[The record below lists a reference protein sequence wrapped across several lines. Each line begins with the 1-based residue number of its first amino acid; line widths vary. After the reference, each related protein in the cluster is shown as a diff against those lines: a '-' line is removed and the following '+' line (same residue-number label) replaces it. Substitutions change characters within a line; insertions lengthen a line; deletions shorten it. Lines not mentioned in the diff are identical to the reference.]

1 MNDYAII
8 ILRGD
13 IMELRTLRYFLAV
26 ANEKNITK
34 AADILHVTQPTLSR
48 QISDLENE
56 LGTTL
61 IIRGKRSLSLTEDG
75 LLFKQRA
82 EDIVEMAT
90 RTEQEFAAKS
100 AAVSGVITLG
110 ATEAVGGQTL
120 AKFMKLF
127 SEKYPNIQFDLY
139 NAMADN
145 IKEKMEK
152 GLADLGLLLEPVD
165 TTKYEFIRLPHK
177 ETWGVLV
184 NEKHP
189 FSQKDFTKP
198 KELKEQMLILPNRPN
213 VRREIL
219 NWIGSDERLLHIV
232 ANYNL
237 LSNVALLVE
246 EDMGVAVCLDG
257 ALSIHHSPKLKF
269 IPFLPEHTTKSV
281 LVWKKEH
288 LFNPATS
295 LFIQTFRQYIEEE

>member
-1 MNDYAII
+1 
-8 ILRGD
+8 
-13 IMELRTLRYFLAV
+13 MELRTLRYFLAV

-48 QISDLENE
+48 QISELEKE

-61 IIRGKRSLSLTEDG
+61 LIRGKRSLTLTDDG
-75 LLFKQRA
+75 MLFKQRA

-90 RTEQEFAAKS
+90 RTEQEFAGKS
-100 AAVSGVITLG
+100 TTVSGVITLG
-110 ATEAVGGQTL
+110 ATEAIGCQAL
-120 AKFMKLF
+120 AKFMKMF

-165 TTKYEFIRLPHK
+165 TAKYEFIRLPHK
-177 ETWGVLV
+177 ETWGILV
-184 NEKHP
+184 NERHP
-189 FSQKDFTKP
+189 LSQRDFIKP
-198 KELKEQMLILPNRPN
+198 KELKEQMLMLPNRPN

-219 NWIGSDERLLHIV
+219 NWIGSEERLLHIV

-246 EDMGVAVCLDG
+246 ENIGVAVCLDG

-269 IPFLPEHTTKSV
+269 IPFMPEHTTRSV

-295 LFIQTFRQYIEEE
+295 LFIQTFREYIENE